1 MSNLM
6 DTARAPSL
14 DDQTWI
20 EQLKRG
26 DELAWEILIAR
37 FAHELRDA
45 IGAMLRKRDLG
56 QDLLDDVEQETWR
69 TVVRKIRGFVWQ
81 GDEKLRRWLHSIAR
95 HHVQT
100 YQRITRQQA
109 PSMDDLQSQTIE
121 NDFVL
126 DLFLFANGLVTPS
139 AEDEMLLIEY
149 LGDLDAALLELKPRD
164 REILLA
170 TLLDHTDRAHLAQR
184 YQVEEDTISMIV
196 WRCKAKLRGLL
207 KARQLQRED
216 NHY

>member
-20 EQLKRG
+20 DRLKEG

-37 FAHELRDA
+37 FAHELREA
-45 IGAMLRKRDLG
+45 IGVMLRKRDLG
-56 QDLLDDVEQETWR
+56 SDLLDDVEQETWR
-69 TVVRKIRGFVWQ
+69 TVVRRIRGFVWQ

-109 PSMDDLQSQTIE
+109 PSMDDLGSPSLE

-139 AEDEMLLIEY
+139 AEDELLLVER
-149 LGDLDAALLELKPRD
+149 LGHLDAALRELKPRD

-170 TLLDHTDRAHLAQR
+170 TLLDHADRAHLAR
-184 YQVEEDTISMIV
+184 RHQVEEDTISMIV
-196 WRCKAKLRGLL
+196 WRCKAKLRSLL
-207 KARQLQRED
+207 QARQLTREYD
-216 NHY
+216 RY